1 MKFVCDASEGKSWFR
16 IETIAE
22 AIRESDLMGHAIQ
35 KHFARER
42 DKAAQRFVPPSTL
55 FVEQE
60 IGLDAH
66 LQREM
71 PWFLTLRDP
80 DGIPLASA
88 MVQPRG
94 REGRAFVPVIVGA
107 KNSDPYAGHGDA
119 IRALSRHMGVSL
131 ERTRCYPYGRRI
143 C

>member
-1 MKFVCDASEGKSWFR
+1 MKFVCDAPEGKTWFR

-22 AIRESDLMGHAIQ
+22 AMHESDLMGHAIE
-35 KHFARER
+35 KYFAKER
-42 DKAAQRFVPPSTL
+42 DKATQSFVPASTV
-55 FVEQE
+55 FIEQE
-60 IGLDAH
+60 IGLNAH

-71 PWFLTLRDP
+71 PWFLTLRDG
-80 DGIPLASA
+80 DGAPLASA

-94 REGRAFVPVIVGA
+94 REDRAFMPVIVGA
-107 KNSDPYAGHGDA
+107 KNSDPYAAHGEA
-119 IRALSRHMGVSL
+119 IRALSRHMGITL

>member
-22 AIRESDLMGHAIQ
+22 AMRESDLMGHAME
-35 KHFARER
+35 KYFAKER
-42 DKAAQRFVPPSTL
+42 DKATQSFVPSSTL
-55 FVEQE
+55 FIEQE
-60 IGLDAH
+60 IGLAAH
-66 LQREM
+66 VQREM
-71 PWFLTLRDP
+71 PWFLTLRDAE
-80 DGIPLASA
+80 GTPLASA

-94 REGRAFVPVIVGA
+94 REGRAFVPILVGA
-107 KNSDPYAGHGDA
+107 QNGDPYTAQGEA
-119 IRALSRHMGVSL
+119 IRALARHMGVSL